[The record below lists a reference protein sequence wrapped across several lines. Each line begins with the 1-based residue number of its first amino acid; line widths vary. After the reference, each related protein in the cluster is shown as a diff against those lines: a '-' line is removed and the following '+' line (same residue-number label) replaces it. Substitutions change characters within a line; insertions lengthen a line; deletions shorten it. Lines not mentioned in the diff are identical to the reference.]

1 MQISRTEIEAN
12 NKEHKSKPCPIQA
25 ATHMLDVVTKTKIYD
40 DEISVHHPLKFA
52 PATFHQPMSAIHGIN
67 EETHTKLI
75 YSRTQKVMNEKINN
89 ITYQTTITQTIIS
102 YKKKLNTKALTEN
115 FDKDARASTSPALV
129 WSPKY

>member
-75 YSRTQKVMNEKINN
+75 YSRTQKVMNEKMMIFTDNVKSH
-89 ITYQTTITQTIIS
+89 TLLFVFKYHRIS
-102 YKKKLNTKALTEN
+102 CL
-115 FDKDARASTSPALV
+115 
-129 WSPKY
+129 